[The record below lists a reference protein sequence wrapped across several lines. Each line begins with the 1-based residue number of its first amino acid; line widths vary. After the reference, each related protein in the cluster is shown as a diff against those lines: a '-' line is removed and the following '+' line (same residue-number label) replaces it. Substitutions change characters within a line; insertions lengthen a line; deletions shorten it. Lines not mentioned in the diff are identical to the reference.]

1 MANSEKNFKE
11 EQHQISPTV
20 SQTLKTVS
28 SWSNPRWFLLQDEMP
43 GWLNGSCDPGQKF
56 VTDQV
61 AEIDFSDFLNCQFV
75 VLSELCLR
83 HWEGEEANVESDY
96 TD

>member
-1 MANSEKNFKE
+1 MA
-11 EQHQISPTV
+11 
-20 SQTLKTVS
+20 
-28 SWSNPRWFLLQDEMP
+28 

-56 VTDQV
+56 VTEQV

-83 HWEGEEANVESDY
+83 H
-96 TD
+96 